1 MTDDG
6 QDASFTIRLPA
17 ELLRHAQSM
26 AASRDETLSQ
36 VVRRALRA
44 YVKAGPA
51 QLDPA
56 RIARMSSDFLV
67 RFYRIC
73 YEYQW
78 VIDGSDAPPWNT
90 QRVNRM
96 TARCGLIST
105 AA

>member
-51 QLDPA
+51 QLDLEDAIGATRRAGSKLGAKGGAPKRRPA
-56 RIARMSSDFLV
+56 RRA
-67 RFYRIC
+67 
-73 YEYQW
+73 
-78 VIDGSDAPPWNT
+78 
-90 QRVNRM
+90 
-96 TARCGLIST
+96 
-105 AA
+105 